1 VNFISVSHFLV
12 TGGAGFI
19 GSHVVDALIA
29 DGHQVRVIDNL
40 VNGHREQVSQAAEFI
55 QGDITDFD
63 TLASAMAGV
72 DGVFHLAALPRVPY
86 TVEFPLES
94 AKVNI
99 TGTLNVLEAA
109 RRHQVKRVVLS
120 STSAIYGNSTKNQQ
134 SPRDP
139 VELLSPYSLQKHVA
153 EQLAQQYARIYQLET
168 VCLRYF
174 NVFGPRM
181 DDEGGYGSVI
191 AIFRKQQALGKSLTV
206 EGDGSQRRDFVFVS
220 DVARANLLAMESTRV
235 GAGEVLNIGTG
246 ASQSV
251 RAIAEL
257 FGEPIEYRPARPND
271 VKGTSADIS
280 ATIIALGWTPRIS
293 FEEGLKTLL
302 SHV

>member
-1 VNFISVSHFLV
+1 MSHFLV

-29 DGHQVRVIDNL
+29 EGHRVRVIDNL
-40 VNGHREQVSQAAEFI
+40 VNGHKEQVHSSAELVV
-55 QGDITDFD
+55 GDITDIEV
-63 TLASAMAGV
+63 LQSVMKGI

-99 TGTLNVLEAA
+99 TGTLHVFEAA
-109 RRHQVKRVVLS
+109 RQHKVKRVVMS
-120 STSAIYGNSTKNQQ
+120 STSAIYGNSTKEHQ
-134 SPRDP
+134 SPHDP
-139 VELLSPYSLQKHVA
+139 VELLSPYSLQKYVG
-153 EQLAQQYARIYQLET
+153 EQLAGQYSRIYNLET

-191 AIFRKQQALGKSLTV
+191 AIFRKQQALKKPLTV
-206 EGDGSQRRDFVFVS
+206 EGDGSQTRDFVFVS
-220 DVARANLLAMESTRV
+220 DVVRANLLAMQSAKV
-235 GAGEVLNIGTG
+235 GAGEVLNVGTG
-246 ASQSV
+246 AGVSV

-257 FGEPIEYRPARPND
+257 FGGPIEYRPARPND
-271 VKGTSADIS
+271 VKSTSADIS
-280 ATIIALGWTPRIS
+280 ATTAALGWMPRVS
-293 FEEGLKTLL
+293 FEEGLQGLL
-302 SHV
+302 ATRT